1 MSKYTIEL
9 RKIKD
14 EFYTAMQDY
23 PIFDESYRQ
32 ELNDKIYHAC
42 RYREIGFETVELF
55 LDELQEFMELNMQ
68 EYNYLYK
75 SNLIDL
81 TPLQRVKIIEL
92 LSSSEGYNK
101 KRTQDISQDTNFKR
115 DENGNS
121 DVNSNENSDSTRT
134 DNLNTETLDTGTI
147 LVKNKDLNT
156 TSNTNYNSD
165 FPQGNLTDKTDS
177 NYYTTGSKS
186 DGTNNTDTENST
198 TNNLT
203 TEKKDTGT
211 VENKGNTQTDT
222 KTNFYNNR
230 NEEGNSKTKDSES
243 VDYDR
248 NYGHTKEKTG
258 NADKTDFELISQYR
272 KLFLNVDKKLI
283 QAMKKEL
290 FMNIW

>member
-14 EFYTAMQDY
+14 EFYSAMQDY

-55 LDELQEFMELNMQ
+55 LEELQEFMELNMQ

-101 KRTQDISQDTNFKR
+101 KRIQDTSQDTNFKR

-230 NEEGNSKTKDSES
+230 NEEGNSKTNDSES

-258 NADKTDFELISQYR
+258 NTDKTDFELISQYR

>member
-14 EFYTAMQDY
+14 EFYSAMQDY

-55 LDELQEFMELNMQ
+55 LEELQEFMELNMQ

-92 LSSSEGYNK
+92 LSSNEGYSK
-101 KRTQDISQDTNFKR
+101 DRTQEIKQDTTFNR
-115 DENGNS
+115 EENGDS
-121 DVNSNENSDSTRT
+121 TVNGNEESTNTRT
-134 DNLNTETLDTGTI
+134 DNLKTQTEDTGTI
-147 LVKNKDLNT
+147 DVENTDENT
-156 TSNTNYNSD
+156 TSNTNFNSD

-186 DGTNNTDTENST
+186 DGTNNTTSNSTT

-203 TEKKDTGT
+203 TVKEDTGS
-211 VENKGNTQTDT
+211 VENEGSVETETT
-222 KTNFYNNR
+222 TNYS
-230 NEEGNSKTKDSES
+230 NEREETGNSKTDDTENIE
-243 VDYDR
+243 YER
-248 NYGHTKEKTG
+248 NYEHTKEKTG
-258 NADKTDFELISQYR
+258 NTDKTDFELISQYR

>member
-165 FPQGNLTDKTDS
+165 FPQGNLTDKSDS

-258 NADKTDFELISQYR
+258 NTDKTDFELISQYR

>member
-14 EFYTAMQDY
+14 EFYSAMQDY

-55 LDELQEFMELNMQ
+55 LEELQEFMELNMQ

-230 NEEGNSKTKDSES
+230 NEEGNSKTNDSES

-258 NADKTDFELISQYR
+258 NTDKTDFELISQYR

>member
-14 EFYTAMQDY
+14 EFYSAMQDY

-32 ELNDKIYHAC
+32 ELNDKIYNAC
-42 RYREIGFETVELF
+42 RCREIGFETVELF

-101 KRTQDISQDTNFKR
+101 KRIQDISQDTNFKR

-121 DVNSNENSDSTRT
+121 DMNSNENSDSTRT

-165 FPQGNLTDKTDS
+165 FPQGNLTDKSDS

-258 NADKTDFELISQYR
+258 NTDKTDFELISQYR